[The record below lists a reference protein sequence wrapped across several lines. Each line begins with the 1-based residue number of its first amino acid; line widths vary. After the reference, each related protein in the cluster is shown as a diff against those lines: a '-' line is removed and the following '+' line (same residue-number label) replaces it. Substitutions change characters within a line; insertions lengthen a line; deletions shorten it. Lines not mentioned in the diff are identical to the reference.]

1 MSSQPSPL
9 SILRFGV
16 QDEKMQGINKLLTSD
31 KDNETKTRINTI
43 YGMTMLD
50 YFGAL
55 SDPHEKIGLVD
66 SEGKEQQVQKTVSAL
81 TRFFGQRYRIN
92 AISSEG
98 KSREE
103 YAFAL
108 SSYLAQQLMTGQM
121 NQQMRMEEGA
131 KKGQQ

>member
-1 MSSQPSPL
+1 MSQPNPL
-9 SILRFGV
+9 GFLRFGR

-55 SDPHEKIGLVD
+55 SDPHKEITLMD
-66 SEGKEQQVQKTVSAL
+66 SEGKEKKIPKTVASL
-81 TRFFGQRYRIN
+81 TAYFGQRYRVN

-121 NQQMRMEEGA
+121 TQQMRMEEGA
-131 KKGQQ
+131 KKSS